1 MQDHLPEKLKDRPS
15 ILAVW
20 LIGVLL
26 AAFCITLLF

>member
-1 MQDHLPEKLKDRPS
+1 MQDHLPDTLKDKPN